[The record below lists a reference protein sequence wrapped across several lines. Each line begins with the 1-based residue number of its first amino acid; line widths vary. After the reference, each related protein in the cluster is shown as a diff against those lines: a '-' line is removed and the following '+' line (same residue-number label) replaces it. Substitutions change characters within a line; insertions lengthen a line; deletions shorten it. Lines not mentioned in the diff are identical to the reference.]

1 MKTILLT
8 GASGFLGWN
17 LCRTALGKYHV
28 AGMMFKR
35 GINLPGVDAIFCD
48 ITDYSAL
55 KAVFSKV
62 RPDFVIH
69 CAAFSNPNFCQR
81 NPEISWLVNVTASV
95 NIAGLC
101 SDAAIPCVFTSSDL
115 VFDGNAPPYN
125 ESSRVSPVNLYGE
138 QKAEAEKEM
147 LDCHDKMVV
156 CRMPLMYGD
165 APSDA
170 ASFIQQ
176 LISDLKN
183 GKAATLF
190 TDEFRTP
197 VSAPDASKG
206 LLLALE
212 KMSGIVHLGGK
223 ERVSRYEF
231 GLKLVNQLGKPR
243 SFLKKNLREE
253 IPMPAPRPRDVS
265 LDSSKAFDI
274 GYDPGLIQNE
284 LAKLDCINDRRQ
296 VPEGLSGPF

>member
-1 MKTILLT
+1 
-8 GASGFLGWN
+8 
-17 LCRTALGKYHV
+17 
-28 AGMMFKR
+28 
-35 GINLPGVDAIFCD
+35 
-48 ITDYSAL
+48 
-55 KAVFSKV
+55 
-62 RPDFVIH
+62 
-69 CAAFSNPNFCQR
+69 
-81 NPEISWLVNVTASV
+81 
-95 NIAGLC
+95 
-101 SDAAIPCVFTSSDL
+101 
-115 VFDGNAPPYN
+115 
-125 ESSRVSPVNLYGE
+125 
-138 QKAEAEKEM
+138 
-147 LDCHDKMVV
+147 
-156 CRMPLMYGD
+156 MPLMYGD